1 MAIATPMLHLSPR
14 CLTLARHNP
23 LMMVATQAT
32 KMHVA
37 NHPFPST
44 PRYLQVCEVTS
55 SAVTCGA
62 VMASR
67 LVSSCPPRPTSRL
80 IPSPYLLVHP
90 WTSARRPPC
99 LPTATIGAAA
109 AALRLSPSASFA
121 SSTARQRVA
130 QRHKGEKSEETVRK
144 EVSVVII
151 QLNKLEA
158 GGQRRMHHVLKKY
171 AKTFGPECVLM
182 TLNELMR
189 RQDVERA
196 LEVRLVAMPAG
207 C

>member
-1 MAIATPMLHLSPR
+1 M
-14 CLTLARHNP
+14 
-23 LMMVATQAT
+23 
-32 KMHVA
+32 
-37 NHPFPST
+37 
-44 PRYLQVCEVTS
+44 
-55 SAVTCGA
+55 
-62 VMASR
+62 
-67 LVSSCPPRPTSRL
+67 
-80 IPSPYLLVHP
+80 
-90 WTSARRPPC
+90 
-99 LPTATIGAAA
+99 
-109 AALRLSPSASFA
+109 
-121 SSTARQRVA
+121 
-130 QRHKGEKSEETVRK
+130 RK